1 MRHTD
6 DAARAKRNNKVEQ
19 VRHSDDAERAKR
31 NNKVEQVRHTDLIV
45 ALGKPARV
53 VYDPNVMSVMF

>member
-19 VRHSDDAERAKR
+19 VRH
-31 NNKVEQVRHTDLIV
+31 TDFIA